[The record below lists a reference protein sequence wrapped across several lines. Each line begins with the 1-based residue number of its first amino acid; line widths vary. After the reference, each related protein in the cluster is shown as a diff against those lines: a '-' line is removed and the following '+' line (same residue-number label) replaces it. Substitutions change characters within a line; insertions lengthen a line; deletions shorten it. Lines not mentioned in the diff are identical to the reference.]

1 MNLPFFISK
10 RLLIAKENNNR
21 YTRPIIRI
29 AILAIALS
37 TSVIILA
44 TSIVDAFK
52 FKIQEKIVG
61 FGSHIQIKAN
71 SFNFSNQ
78 ENPITLDAFF
88 YPLDSIE
95 SKKDLMIQNIKNEWD
110 EQNKEIRDIIN
121 TLIQIELLTRNNTE
135 KEIDSLR
142 EVLKYNKEVEHSH
155 ISVIEDIAK
164 SIKHI
169 QVSANKTGIAKN
181 KEETLGIVL
190 KGVSTD
196 FNWQFFKENLI
207 DGNLFLLS
215 KAETSNSILISENI
229 SKSLSLNVNDD
240 LVIYFLDQKARKF
253 KISGIYNTGLIDF
266 DEVVVICDIK
276 HVQKLNNWTRKEV
289 GSYDITIN
297 DFNRIDKLT
306 KWINSHID
314 YNLIAQSIKQ
324 RSSLFDWL
332 NLQDMNS
339 RIIIILMLIVG
350 CINIITALV
359 ILVLERVKLIG
370 LLKIIGMTSKDIYAV
385 FLYQATYLVLQ
396 GVVIGNI
403 VGLTIAF
410 LQKQFNLIKLNP
422 DTYYL
427 DTVPIHFDF
436 FTIAF
441 LNFLIIIVCCLSLLL
456 PSLII
461 AKIKPLKSIDF
472 H

>member
-52 FKIQEKIVG
+52 FKIQEKIIG

-95 SKKDLMIQNIKNEWD
+95 VKKD
-110 EQNKEIRDIIN
+110 
-121 TLIQIELLTRNNTE
+121 
-135 KEIDSLR
+135 
-142 EVLKYNKEVEHSH
+142 
-155 ISVIEDIAK
+155 SVIQDQKKIGGKLVPYIIEEIEGIAE

-169 QVSANKTGIAKN
+169 QVSANKTGIAKS

-196 FNWQFFKENLI
+196 FDWQFFRENLI
-207 DGNLFLLS
+207 DGNLLS
-215 KAETSNSILISENI
+215 LSNQKISNSILISEKI
-229 SKSLSLNVNDD
+229 SKSLSLNVSDD
-240 LVIYFLDQKARKF
+240 LVIYFPNQKARKF
-253 KISGIYNTGLIDF
+253 TISGIYNTGLIDF
-266 DEVVVICDIK
+266 DEVVVMCDIR
-276 HVQKLNNWTRKEV
+276 HVQKLNKWSNNQF
-289 GSYDITIN
+289 GSYDIMIN
-297 DFNRIDKLT
+297 DFNRIDELT
-306 KWINSHID
+306 HDINGYINQD
-314 YNLIAQSIKQ
+314 LIAHSIKQ

-427 DTVPIHFDF
+427 DSIPIHFDF
-436 FTIAF
+436 FTIVF
-441 LNFLIIIVCCLSLLL
+441 LNFLIITVCCLSLLL